1 MTPGHHPSRHDA
13 ESPGLILM
21 YHRIV
26 RHEPAG
32 RFAVTLGHFEEHLRV
47 LMHRGYTILP
57 LATLAT
63 SVARRDL
70 PARAVAITFDDG
82 YIDYLEETI
91 QVLTR
96 YAAPATFFV
105 VGGALTARIRI
116 LVGPR

>member
-1 MTPGHHPSRHDA
+1 MTPENHSSRHDA

-32 RFAVTLGHFEEHLRV
+32 RFAVTLEHFEEHLRV

-96 YAAPATFFV
+96 YAAPSHV
-105 VGGALTARIRI
+105 LRRRRGADARIRI